1 MNRNNYI
8 LSFVYLLFLCLVN
21 QTYSQT
27 YNPSS
32 QNTSQYTTDQTTNHF
47 FYKAVGNSSIDINVS
62 LNKLQFT
69 DNNNVTYGWNG
80 TNAIPSNWD
89 FEILSDLSNCPTC
102 VVSADKKK
110 ITYSGPENETIAVKL
125 RIFDKDVSGNPTIA
139 NSNSMGS
146 ADISYRII
154 SRFTTISKKFNSC
167 TGKYEI
173 KLKETSFNGNK
184 PCSPYTIKIYSG
196 FANQNNLVY
205 ESVNQT
211 SPIVSLDLNIGDYNY
226 VITDSCEQTLTGGF
240 SVDEAYTFSAD
251 VTFAGYKCHDDS
263 DATVDINIEGAEWPV
278 TWDIKEKPGTGT
290 ASYSLNSSNTNGYS
304 TSGLSDNVSE
314 DDIVNYSV
322 IVTGIPNGTYIFT
335 FKDGEEC
342 EKQEEFT
349 VVRPPELTATLDASV
364 QQLACPGDTNGSL
377 TFTGKGGWTEPFSGN
392 NVRSVWG
399 PEYTFTLTRQG
410 TSSTYNHGSISYS
423 FDGSGNRIGYKTTFS
438 NLPAGT
444 YCLTLSETSAT
455 NENDSEITYT
465 CSNEVGCWTI
475 TDPEDFQTS
484 ITPSNYNG
492 FGVKCKGDSNGTID
506 LNVTGGTAPYTY
518 VWKKNGTTINNVTT
532 QDLSGLG
539 VGTYSVTITDAKN
552 CTTTLSAEITE
563 PVELTIADAGLST
576 AIACFGDNGQI
587 RVNITGDSNGPS
599 SSNTNGGT
607 SRVYTY
613 DLYQG
618 SSIVQTTSI
627 TNLNHTFNAPAG
639 TYKVRVTDVNG
650 CFKETANII
659 LTQPAAALSLSL
671 SDTDITCFGLTNGL
685 INSTVSGGTAN
696 YTYAWK
702 KDGTSINATTAN
714 INNLGPGLY
723 EVTVTDNNGC
733 TITNTATI
741 TQPAQLAV
749 VSTTPSNYNGFG
761 VKCKGD
767 ENGTI
772 DLNIT
777 GGTAP
782 YTYVW
787 KKNGTTINNVTTQ
800 DLSGLGVGTYSVTIT
815 DAKNCTTTLSAEI
828 TEPVELTIA
837 DAGLSTAIA
846 CFGDNGQIR
855 VNITGDSNGPSSSNT
870 NGGTSRVYTYDLYQ
884 GSSIVQTTSITN
896 LNHTFNAPAGT
907 YKVRVTDVNGCFK
920 ETANIILTQPAAAL
934 SLSLSDTDIT
944 CFGLTNGLINSTVS
958 GGTANYTY
966 AWKKDGTSINA
977 TTANINNLG
986 PGLYEVTVTDNN
998 GCIISDSIAITQPN
1012 DLTIS
1017 ETITDF
1023 EGYEISCNGADDAEI
1038 DITVAGGTVNYTYQ
1052 WSSPDGGQGLNVNQ
1066 ADQTGLSPGTYKVVV
1081 TDNNGCT
1088 EEKTYVIEEPQPL
1101 ASSSLIPNTNGFA
1114 ISCNGANDGVINLTP
1129 SGGTG
1134 VYTYNWSSNV
1144 SNSGLEQ
1151 GQKNQSGLKP
1161 GVYSVVIS
1169 DSNQCSTTLNFTL
1182 TEPDAINA
1190 TATLSNYNGFQIS
1203 SKGAQDG
1210 SINLNVTGGYLTSG
1224 QNYTY
1229 NWSSN
1234 VSNSGFV
1241 QGQEDQTGLKAGT
1254 YTVTITDSNQCTLI
1268 RQYIL
1273 NEPASLALNLD
1284 PSIFG
1289 AFNIKCFG
1297 DDNGSI
1303 DLTITGGSGNNTI
1316 VWTTV
1321 GGSGLVQ
1328 GQEDQSGLGP
1338 GSYTVSVTDSNGANA
1353 TETIQLTEPT
1363 ILTVDNSIPLYN
1375 GYAISCNNGS
1385 NGAIDVSTGG
1395 GTGAYTFSWS
1405 TNNGGGNLVAN
1416 SEDQTGL
1423 KAGTYFLTVTDSN
1436 GCSQSKTYVLQEPT
1450 AINVSASISNYNGF
1464 EISGAGKSDGEI
1476 NITVTGGITDYSY
1489 QWSTNNGGGNLVA
1502 NSEDQ
1507 TGLQAGTYTVVVTDQ
1522 NGCTETKVY
1531 TLSEPQAIIFTSS
1544 LSLFAG
1550 NFNISC
1556 KNAKDGSINITP
1568 SGGSGSYVYT
1578 WSTLNG
1584 SGLVLGQEDQS
1595 GLGPGTYSL
1604 TLSDSNGNQT
1614 TGQFVLTEPDEVIIT
1629 QSSMSDYNNFE
1640 VSCFGGADGQINITP
1655 TGGTGVY
1662 TYTWTTSNGSGLQ
1675 SGQKNQSGL
1684 SVGTYTVVV
1693 KDENNCSVSQTF
1705 TLDSPTAL
1713 NIIATK
1719 KNFNGFNVSC
1729 NGSSDGEIDI
1739 TVTGGYLDPNTVYT
1753 YTWSTSNGSG
1763 LNPNA
1768 EDQTGLTSGTYT
1780 VVATDANGCTI
1791 TQDVEITQPNA
1802 LGITETISD
1811 YNGFQISEAGEN
1823 DGSIDITVSGGTSN
1837 YSYQWSTLDGSGYS
1851 ANSED
1856 QTSLTAGTYTVIVT
1870 DTNGCQITKEYILNE
1885 PKELIIAIDHDANG
1899 NSILCYGDSTASIK
1913 IDVTQ
1918 ESVSPYDYTITGTT
1932 YLTLPFNQTATDIN
1946 APTYSFVNLPAGQ
1959 YTLTVVDAN
1968 GSSRSTPI
1976 KEIFGP
1982 SDPLTMTSN
1991 VSAFG
1996 NFNISCP
2003 GADDATINLTVSG
2016 GGGVSNQATYFY
2028 TWSTSDG
2035 SGLDPSAEDQS
2046 GLGPGT
2052 YTVIVKDI
2060 NDCSV
2065 TETFIVTEAPALTYN
2080 LDSIKNITCNGDND
2094 GEINI
2099 TVGGGTGNYTY
2110 EWSTENG
2117 SGIVQGQEDQSGL
2130 GPGNYKLVLRDG
2142 CNTFEYIYTIST
2154 PGILEITLDD
2164 KVNILCHDDS
2174 TGSINITVNGGT
2186 APYDYVWTDGIN
2198 TYDRNVGNVF
2208 NDGDLSN
2215 IPSGTYVLTVTDANG
2230 CVATF
2235 STDLTQPEDLIIDI
2249 QKTDLNCYN
2258 SNDGTITVTPT
2269 GGVAPYSY
2277 TWSDNGNGNVRT
2289 GLRADTYSVTIT
2301 DSNGCEEI
2309 RTVVIENAELFDVNP
2324 VVTPVSCFGAN
2335 DGSIEMN
2342 FVGGVSPITFEW
2354 NDPAG
2359 SNAGQN
2365 RYNLSPGT
2373 YSVLITDASGCE
2385 IQRDFTIIEP
2395 QELTIAGLITD
2406 AIDCDNPA
2414 SGSIDLQISGGNPP
2428 YTFQWSNNE
2437 TTEDISGLLANNY
2450 SVIVTDSK
2458 GCTAEKEF
2466 VINRQE
2472 DLEISLETS
2481 LYAICETRE
2490 VYQKNIVSVSG
2501 GVAPYVIEW
2510 SNGIVS
2516 GNNNEIMDTKTEGSY
2531 QVTVTDALG
2540 CSESIVFDVTT
2551 PNIGFPD
2558 FSYDS
2563 FYLSTYGSLAVND
2576 LITFT
2581 NLSTEEYFNVFW
2593 DFGDGN
2599 SSEEINPT
2607 HTYTKRGVYE
2617 VTLTVE
2623 FILGCSYSISK
2634 TIYIGDSYEIV
2645 IPNAFTPNNDGYNDT
2660 FRAVYYG
2667 FKYIKMQIFDT
2678 WGNLIYSE
2686 ESNTNELIGW
2696 SGRVGNKD
2704 GENGNYFYQISGNT
2718 HTDEKFSK
2726 NGAFTLIK

>member
-1 MNRNNYI
+1 MNKYFKNITKPFLIVFTLLMSSI
-8 LSFVYLLFLCLVN
+8 LV
-21 QTYSQT
+21 SQT
-27 YNPSS
+27 YVRVN
-32 QNTSQYTTDQTTNHF
+32 QNRDWNADATQSTVFFKVKDTNLEITPNLSMLLFRNQTASDPKPTYGGAWVNTDDYTNHNPIPSGWT
-47 FYKAVGNSSIDINVS
+47 YEISNASGDVPA
-62 LNKLQFT
+62 
-69 DNNNVTYGWNG
+69 NVTV
-80 TNAIPSNWD
+80 
-89 FEILSDLSNCPTC
+89 SD
-102 VVSADKKK
+102 DKKK
-110 ITYSGPENETIAVKL
+110 ITFTGEAPQDLDIYLKVMDA
-125 RIFDKDVSGNPTIA
+125 SGNTI
-139 NSNSMGS
+139 NNLGRVQLRLYIRGNFTVSQGDWS
-146 ADISYRII
+146 ACLQKFIIEVNEITVNNTKPCAPYRII
-154 SRFTTISKKFNSC
+154 IYNNVQNGNGFTVDTSNVVKDITQTSNVFNLDLPVGNYAAVVTNSC
-167 TGKYEI
+167 GERVNGATGY
-173 KLKETSFNGNK
+173 
-184 PCSPYTIKIYSG
+184 
-196 FANQNNLVY
+196 
-205 ESVNQT
+205 
-211 SPIVSLDLNIGDYNY
+211 
-226 VITDSCEQTLTGGF
+226 
-240 SVDEAYTFSAD
+240 YTFSITDAYAFGASVTFSGFQCFDDTNGVAVIKVEGGATPITWTLKNNDTNQVVLNSENIATDNNGDANNGSFTTQNFDPSVFQTQNFTITIPGLDQANYTFTFTDEKGCTDD
-251 VTFAGYKCHDDS
+251 VTFDVKKPEEIERDIITSASKLALNCAGDQDGKI
-263 DATVDINIEGAEWPV
+263 VF
-278 TWDIKEKPGTGT
+278 T
-290 ASYSLNSSNTNGYS
+290 A
-304 TSGLSDNVSE
+304 
-314 DDIVNYSV
+314 
-322 IVTGIPNGTYIFT
+322 
-335 FKDGEEC
+335 
-342 EKQEEFT
+342 
-349 VVRPPELTATLDASV
+349 
-364 QQLACPGDTNGSL
+364 
-377 TFTGKGGWTEPFSGN
+377 KGGWTEPWNGNTINPNGWGDPYIFKLLDSSGN
-392 NVRSVWG
+392 EYNPGSSD
-399 PEYTFTLTRQG
+399 PEAY
-410 TSSTYNHGSISYS
+410 YDN
-423 FDGSGNRIGYKTTFS
+423 SGNQIGYKATFS
-438 NLPAGT
+438 GLSAGK
-444 YCLTLSETSAT
+444 YTLVITENITTNPYDSSIIYKCAKTFTETV
-455 NENDSEITYT
+455 EITEPPPINAT
-465 CSNEVGCWTI
+465 TTTSN
-475 TDPEDFQTS
+475 F
-484 ITPSNYNG
+484 NG
-492 FGVKCKGDSNGTID
+492 FGVKCKGDENGFINLD
-506 LNVTGGTAPYTY
+506 VTGGTAPYTY
-518 VWKKNGTTINNVTT
+518 AWKKDGTSISNTT
-532 QDLSGLG
+532 KDLADLG
-539 VGTYSVTITDAKN
+539 VGTYSVTITDANN
-552 CTTTLSAEITE
+552 CTTTTSAEITE

-576 AIACFGDNGQI
+576 AIACFGDDGQI
-587 RVNITGDSNGPS
+587 KVNITGHSNGPS

-613 DLYQG
+613 TLTGTDYNNSTVNIPVNDTAL
-618 SSIVQTTSI
+618 TK
-627 TNLNHTFNAPAG
+627 TFTVKAG
-639 TYKVRVTDVNG
+639 TYKVRVTDANG
-650 CFKETANII
+650 CFKETADIT

-671 SDTDITCFGLTNGL
+671 TDTDITCFGLTNG
-685 INSTVSGGTAN
+685 S
-696 YTYAWK
+696 
-702 KDGTSINATTAN
+702 
-714 INNLGPGLY
+714 
-723 EVTVTDNNGC
+723 
-733 TITNTATI
+733 
-741 TQPAQLAV
+741 
-749 VSTTPSNYNGFG
+749 
-761 VKCKGD
+761 
-767 ENGTI
+767 
-772 DLNIT
+772 
-777 GGTAP
+777 
-782 YTYVW
+782 
-787 KKNGTTINNVTTQ
+787 
-800 DLSGLGVGTYSVTIT
+800 
-815 DAKNCTTTLSAEI
+815 
-828 TEPVELTIA
+828 
-837 DAGLSTAIA
+837 
-846 CFGDNGQIR
+846 
-855 VNITGDSNGPSSSNT
+855 
-870 NGGTSRVYTYDLYQ
+870 
-884 GSSIVQTTSITN
+884 
-896 LNHTFNAPAGT
+896 
-907 YKVRVTDVNGCFK
+907 
-920 ETANIILTQPAAAL
+920 
-934 SLSLSDTDIT
+934 
-944 CFGLTNGLINSTVS
+944 INSTVS

-1234 VSNSGFV
+1234 VSNSGLV

-1476 NITVTGGITDYSY
+1476 NITITGGITDYSY

-1502 NSEDQ
+1502 NSQDQ

-1614 TGQFVLTEPDEVIIT
+1614 TGQFVLTEPDEVIIS

-1640 VSCFGGADGQINITP
+1640 VSCFGGADGQINITS

-1662 TYTWTTSNGSGLQ
+1662 TYTWSTSNGGGNFITNSQNQTGLTI
-1675 SGQKNQSGL
+1675 
-1684 SVGTYTVVV
+1684 GTYTVVV
-1693 KDENNCSVSQTF
+1693 KDENDCSVSQTF
-1705 TLDSPTAL
+1705 ILTSPTAL
-1713 NIIATK
+1713 SLTANK
-1719 KNFNGFNVSC
+1719 KNYNGFNVSC
-1729 NGSSDGEIDI
+1729 NSSSDGEIDI
-1739 TVTGGYLDPNTVYT
+1739 TVSGGYLDPNTVYT
-1753 YTWSTSNGSG
+1753 YSWSTTNGGGNLISNS
-1763 LNPNA
+1763 
-1768 EDQTGLTSGTYT
+1768 EDQIGLKAGIYT
-1780 VVATDANGCTI
+1780 VVATDTNGCTI
-1791 TQDVEITQPNA
+1791 TQDIQITEPDA
-1802 LGITETISD
+1802 LGISETISD

-1856 QTSLTAGTYTVIVT
+1856 QTSLTAGTYTVVVT

-1885 PKELIIAIDHDANG
+1885 PKELIIAIDHNANG

-1959 YTLTVVDAN
+1959 YILTVVDAN

-1982 SDPLTMTSN
+1982 SNPLTMTSN

-2289 GLRADTYSVTIT
+2289 GLRADTYTVTIT
-2301 DSNGCEEI
+2301 DSNGCDEI

-2324 VVTPVSCFGAN
+2324 VVTPVSCFGAD

-2373 YSVLITDASGCE
+2373 YSVLITDGSGCE

-2428 YTFQWSNNE
+2428 YSFQWSNNE